1 MKKELK
7 ENIKSAR
14 ILRNLLVTILLMLVI
29 VALCV
34 GLNILID
41 KLNIPDVDLT
51 QEKLYS
57 LSQESKDKIK
67 SVNKDTKIILYNM
80 DDVKDFA
87 ELYNR
92 ENSHITCEVL
102 TDVTTRPDLETEYGI
117 GQVNKELIIIE
128 NEDRKKALATSD
140 LYTTDYT
147 TYDTID
153 TTEQALTNAILDV
166 NLESNPKIYFVTNH
180 MVYSNAFQTAKE
192 LLKNEANEV
201 EDLDLLVKGE
211 IPADCNVLVLTSLQ
225 EDFSEYEKDL
235 IVNYIN
241 NGGNMM
247 ILAEPNYR
255 KAELPNFNLILD
267 LYGVSVSEGII
278 FETNDKKML
287 NGYPNFVLPTINATS
302 SITKYIASD
311 GAVAFM
317 NCGRIN
323 YKSDEEL
330 EALGVT
336 TENLLTTSSG
346 TFLRNDVSI
355 TTASRTES
363 DQDGANSVVAASITK
378 NIGED
383 KQSKLILCTNDFFAS
398 DLYVILN
405 GTQGATKALGITFYN
420 NKDMII
426 NSISY
431 LTERTDNITL
441 RKDTGVTVYTATKE
455 QDKVIKIIITVFPI
469 LIIVAGIIV
478 WQMRKRQK

>member
-67 SVNKDTKIILYNM
+67 SVSKDTKIILYNM

-87 ELYNR
+87 DLYNR

-180 MVYSNAFQTAKE
+180 IVYSNAFQTAKE

-225 EDFSEYEKDL
+225 EDFSEYEK
-235 IVNYIN
+235 
-241 NGGNMM
+241 
-247 ILAEPNYR
+247 R
-255 KAELPNFNLILD
+255 
-267 LYGVSVSEGII
+267 
-278 FETNDKKML
+278 L
-287 NGYPNFVLPTINATS
+287 N
-302 SITKYIASD
+302 
-311 GAVAFM
+311 
-317 NCGRIN
+317 
-323 YKSDEEL
+323 
-330 EALGVT
+330 
-336 TENLLTTSSG
+336 
-346 TFLRNDVSI
+346 
-355 TTASRTES
+355 
-363 DQDGANSVVAASITK
+363 
-378 NIGED
+378 
-383 KQSKLILCTNDFFAS
+383 SKLH
-398 DLYVILN
+398 
-405 GTQGATKALGITFYN
+405 K
-420 NKDMII
+420 
-426 NSISY
+426 
-431 LTERTDNITL
+431 
-441 RKDTGVTVYTATKE
+441 
-455 QDKVIKIIITVFPI
+455 
-469 LIIVAGIIV
+469 
-478 WQMRKRQK
+478 

>member
-180 MVYSNAFQTAKE
+180 MAMVGMNFGV
-192 LLKNEANEV
+192 LLGGTVTMEAVFTLNGV
-201 EDLDLLVKGE
+201 GTL
-211 IPADCNVLVLTSLQ
+211 ILTSIR
-225 EDFSEYEKDL
+225 SKDIPVVIGA
-235 IVNYIN
+235 IV
-241 NGGNMM
+241 
-247 ILAEPNYR
+247 ILAVCYT
-255 KAELPNFNLILD
+255 LVMLVVDI
-267 LYGVSVSEGII
+267 LYGFIDPQI
-278 FETNDKKML
+278 
-287 NGYPNFVLPTINATS
+287 
-302 SITKYIASD
+302 
-311 GAVAFM
+311 
-317 NCGRIN
+317 
-323 YKSDEEL
+323 
-330 EALGVT
+330 
-336 TENLLTTSSG
+336 
-346 TFLRNDVSI
+346 
-355 TTASRTES
+355 
-363 DQDGANSVVAASITK
+363 
-378 NIGED
+378 
-383 KQSKLILCTNDFFAS
+383 
-398 DLYVILN
+398 
-405 GTQGATKALGITFYN
+405 KAR
-420 NKDMII
+420 
-426 NSISY
+426 Y
-431 LTERTDNITL
+431 L
-441 RKDTGVTVYTATKE
+441 
-455 QDKVIKIIITVFPI
+455 
-469 LIIVAGIIV
+469 
-478 WQMRKRQK
+478 KR